1 VAGGNSDWPQ
11 GGGRGEGTQPL
22 DLNALRAEIDALDRE
37 IQRVIT
43 RRATVALEVA
53 RAKREAGVDEDFYRP
68 EREAAI
74 LRRVVDRNL
83 GPLTDETLV
92 RLYREIISACLAL
105 QNPLRVAFLGPAGTF
120 TQAAVLKHFGQSVEA
135 EPLDT
140 IEAVFREVAAEAVPY
155 GVVPVENSTEGVVS
169 YTLDMFMQ
177 SSLHICGEVGLPIHH
192 FVLSRAPAL
201 AAVTRVYSHSQSFAQ
216 CRKWLDTHLPRP
228 ERVGVT
234 SNAEAARLA
243 AQEPGAAA
251 IAGEVAARIYGL
263 DVLAPNIEDEPEN
276 TTRFLVI
283 GRRPVPPTGADKT
296 SLLLAARNQP
306 GALYQLLEPFSR
318 YGINMNR
325 IESRPSRRG
334 KWDYVFFVDVDG
346 HAQDPDLASAL
357 REVSERSAV
366 FKVLGSYPRM
376 VL

>member
-1 VAGGNSDWPQ
+1 
-11 GGGRGEGTQPL
+11 
-22 DLNALRAEIDALDRE
+22 
-37 IQRVIT
+37 
-43 RRATVALEVA
+43 
-53 RAKREAGVDEDFYRP
+53 
-68 EREAAI
+68 
-74 LRRVVDRNL
+74 
-83 GPLTDETLV
+83 
-92 RLYREIISACLAL
+92 
-105 QNPLRVAFLGPAGTF
+105 
-120 TQAAVLKHFGQSVEA
+120 
-135 EPLDT
+135 
-140 IEAVFREVAAEAVPY
+140 
-155 GVVPVENSTEGVVS
+155 
-169 YTLDMFMQ
+169 M
-177 SSLHICGEVGLPIHH
+177 
-192 FVLSRAPAL
+192 
-201 AAVTRVYSHSQSFAQ
+201 
-216 CRKWLDTHLPRP
+216 
-228 ERVGVT
+228 
-234 SNAEAARLA
+234 
-243 AQEPGAAA
+243 
-251 IAGEVAARIYGL
+251 AARIYGL

>member
-120 TQAAVLKHFGQSVEA
+120 TQAAVLKHFGQSV
-135 EPLDT
+135 
-140 IEAVFREVAAEAVPY
+140 
-155 GVVPVENSTEGVVS
+155 
-169 YTLDMFMQ
+169 
-177 SSLHICGEVGLPIHH
+177 
-192 FVLSRAPAL
+192 
-201 AAVTRVYSHSQSFAQ
+201 
-216 CRKWLDTHLPRP
+216 
-228 ERVGVT
+228 
-234 SNAEAARLA
+234 
-243 AQEPGAAA
+243 
-251 IAGEVAARIYGL
+251 
-263 DVLAPNIEDEPEN
+263 
-276 TTRFLVI
+276 
-283 GRRPVPPTGADKT
+283 
-296 SLLLAARNQP
+296 
-306 GALYQLLEPFSR
+306 
-318 YGINMNR
+318 
-325 IESRPSRRG
+325 
-334 KWDYVFFVDVDG
+334 
-346 HAQDPDLASAL
+346 
-357 REVSERSAV
+357 
-366 FKVLGSYPRM
+366 
-376 VL
+376 

>member
-1 VAGGNSDWPQ
+1 VVGGDSSWRPE
-11 GGGRGEGTQPL
+11 GEGGERPRPPDL
-22 DLNALRAEIDALDRE
+22 DALRAEIDSLDQE
-37 IQRVIT
+37 IQTSIA
-43 RRATVALEVA
+43 RRATLALEVA
-53 RAKREAGVDEDFYRP
+53 RAKRAAGADEDFYRP
-68 EREAAI
+68 EREAEI

-83 GPLTDETLV
+83 GPLADDAMV
-92 RLYREIISACLAL
+92 RLFREIISACLAL

-120 TQAAVLKHFGQSVEA
+120 TQAAVLKHFGQSVAA
-135 EPLDT
+135 EPLET
-140 IEAVFREVAAEAVPY
+140 IEAVFREVAAETVQY

-177 SSLHICGEVGLPIHH
+177 SSLQICGEVGLPIHH
-192 FVLSRAPAL
+192 FVLSRAPTL
-201 AAVTRVYSHSQSFAQ
+201 EAVTRVYSHSQSLAQ
-216 CRKWLDTHLPRP
+216 CRKWLDTHLPYP

-234 SNAEAARLA
+234 SNAEAARIA
-243 AQEPGAAA
+243 AEEPGAAA
-251 IAGEVAARIYGL
+251 IAGEVAAGIYGL
-263 DVLAPNIEDEPEN
+263 AVLASNIEDEPEN

-283 GRRPVPPTGADKT
+283 GRRPVPATGADKT

-306 GALYQLLEPFSR
+306 GALYELLEPFSR

-334 KWDYVFFVDVDG
+334 KWDYVFFVDLDG

-357 REVSERSAV
+357 KEVSERSAV